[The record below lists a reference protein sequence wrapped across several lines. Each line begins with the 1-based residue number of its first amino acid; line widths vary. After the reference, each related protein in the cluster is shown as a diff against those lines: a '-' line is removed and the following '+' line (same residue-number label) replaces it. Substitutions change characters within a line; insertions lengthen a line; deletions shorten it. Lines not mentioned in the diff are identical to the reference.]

1 MTVSEYE
8 NIVKLCGLRILE
20 NSMTACYGKIPICS
34 MYPNYWPD
42 KCLIIRESNIEVY
55 CSEKYNLEFVTEPD
69 QAQKLIMNQIR
80 KIKESLAEL
89 KKQNIETDFK
99 I

>member
-1 MTVSEYE
+1 MTVSEYK

-20 NSMTACYGKIPICS
+20 KSLTAYYDKIPICS
-34 MYPNYWPD
+34 MYPNYWPG
-42 KCLIIRESNIEVY
+42 KCLIISEYNIEVY
-55 CSEKYNLEFVTEPD
+55 SAEKCNFEFVTEPD

-89 KKQNIETDFK
+89 KKQNIETDFT
-99 I
+99 